1 LQLIAT
7 LVLAIGAD
15 MPYGVQVRLALLP
28 LPLPLLLLLLLP
40 PPLPLLHLSSLYPRI
55 SSSSHP
61 LLPPSPS
68 SSLSS

>member
-1 LQLIAT
+1 LQLIST

-28 LPLPLLLLLLLP
+28 LPLLLL
-40 PPLPLLHLSSLYPRI
+40 LPLLHLSSLYPRI

-68 SSLSS
+68 PSLSS

>member
-1 LQLIAT
+1 LQLIST

-15 MPYGVQVRLALLP
+15 MPYGVQVRAAL
-28 LPLPLLLLLLLP
+28 LLLLLLLP
-40 PPLPLLHLSSLYPRI
+40 PPPPLLLHLSSLYPRI

-68 SSLSS
+68 PSLSS